1 MADPVLVFDLDGTL
15 IHSAAEIHGVA
26 NDVLAAEGL
35 PGLSYELVASF
46 VGNGLPTLVA
56 RVLAHLGLP
65 DQGERHARMVGAF
78 ESIYEQRFDLTSLYP
93 GVERMLTDLSARYR
107 LAICTNKP
115 QGPTRAV
122 LAHFKLT
129 DLFPVVIGGDT
140 LPRRKPDPAPLIEAI
155 RLSGN
160 GPAIFVGDSEVDSE
174 TARNAQVPFALFT
187 GGYRKTAPELL
198 GAQWVFDHHD
208 AFRP

>member
-160 GPAIFVGDSEVDSE
+160 GPAIFVGDSEVDAE